1 MDITKSIHRINQ
13 ALNDVPIGKQPKE
26 LYEPMEYMIQLD
38 RQRHYPLLALWGS
51 YLFAGTYEIA
61 LIPSIGVE
69 VFHSFLMVHEDIL
82 DRNASRNNSLCVH
95 EKWNNNV
102 AILSGDAM
110 IFKAYELLI
119 QVEPRLVTTVIR
131 KFNYCFTKICEGKQL
146 AINHPGL
153 ADDPKILKLKP
164 GALSS
169 FSLQLGAII
178 AGASPLQLEAVGAV
192 GSQLGIWFGAPNYRT
207 TIQPLILQSIKAMQC
222 DENRKRQ
229 FEQWVIN

>member
-131 KFNYCFTKICEGKQL
+131 KFNYCFTAAGCNYRRSQST
-146 AINHPGL
+146 AIGSCWCSRKSIRNL
-153 ADDPKILKLKP
+153 VW
-164 GALSS
+164 
-169 FSLQLGAII
+169 
-178 AGASPLQLEAVGAV
+178 SPEL
-192 GSQLGIWFGAPNYRT
+192 PNYNPT
-207 TIQPLILQSIKAMQC
+207 VDSSIH
-222 DENRKRQ
+222 
-229 FEQWVIN
+229 